1 MTVPFT
7 DSGKG
12 TVGLPQTQLCGL
24 QLRQQ
29 ERSDS
34 QLLVADRLRPP
45 RPTRPAGNGA
55 SLTDQIT
62 SPRSS
67 REWKLHTGGVNRI
80 KHAARTL
87 RHQQSDQAQNEG
99 LKRSHGE
106 DEEDTGYRLCRVDD
120 YDRHD
125 GWCRPAAPS
134 LPDGFVYL
142 DKAIPGLVIDLRYVT
157 NNNFVGQPIDGY
169 RHGHVILSAPG
180 AAALSDVQARLRR
193 FGLELKVF
201 DAYRPQRA
209 VDHFVRWGK
218 DLDDQRTKSDYYPD
232 IPKEDLFKQG
242 YIASRSSHSRGST
255 VDVTIVYRDE
265 AGAIRELDMGS
276 RFDFFDPISWPDS
289 LGISAQQ
296 RANRVLL
303 RSLMMANG
311 FVPYGQEWWHFTL
324 KAEPYPNT
332 YFDFSNQGR

>member
-1 MTVPFT
+1 MKVSKGHMGKTKKTLVIVFAASMIMTVT
-7 DSGKG
+7 
-12 TVGLPQTQLCGL
+12 T
-24 QLRQQ
+24 
-29 ERSDS
+29 
-34 QLLVADRLRPP
+34 
-45 RPTRPAGNGA
+45 AG
-55 SLTDQIT
+55 
-62 SPRSS
+62 
-67 REWKLHTGGVNRI
+67 
-80 KHAARTL
+80 
-87 RHQQSDQAQNEG
+87 
-99 LKRSHGE
+99 
-106 DEEDTGYRLCRVDD
+106 
-120 YDRHD
+120 
-125 GWCRPAAPS
+125 AAPQRHP
-134 LPDGFVYL
+134 LPDGFAYL

-169 RHGHVILSAPG
+169 RHGHVILSAPA

-255 VDVTIVYRDE
+255 VDVTIVYHDE

-289 LGISAQQ
+289 PGISAQQ

-332 YFDFSNQGR
+332 YFDFPNQGR